1 MTDTPSPKLPNWV
14 QAELQRAPQAEAQ
27 GAVRAGAHL
36 QATAARYDARH
47 KRVVVD
53 LANGSQFA
61 FPPALA
67 QGLEHARA
75 ADLAEIEIT
84 PLGTGLHWPRLDAD
98 LSVEGLLA
106 GLFGSRAW
114 MRRAQHITRQG
125 PGRPHQRRQGR
136 SPTQNGGMRSWR
148 DAAQQRP
155 GMHPGVSTQ
164 KNVKHADKPDSVHA
178 VSRA

>member
-1 MTDTPSPKLPNWV
+1 MTETTAPTVPDWIA
-14 QAELQRAPQAEAQ
+14 AELARAPQAAAQ
-27 GAVRAGAHL
+27 GAVRAGPHL

-47 KRVVVD
+47 KRVVVE

-114 MRRAQHITRQG
+114 MRQHAARAGRTTSPAKALAARANG
-125 PGRPHQRRQGR
+125 AKGGRPRRQTG
-136 SPTQNGGMRSWR
+136 SK
-148 DAAQQRP
+148 AAP
-155 GMHPGVSTQ
+155 
-164 KNVKHADKPDSVHA
+164 
-178 VSRA
+178 

>member
-1 MTDTPSPKLPNWV
+1 MTDTARTPLPAVLPDWV
-14 QAELQRAPQAEAQ
+14 QRELDNAPQAAAA
-27 GAVRAGAHL
+27 GTVRASSHL
-36 QATAARYDARH
+36 QATAARYDARR
-47 KRVVVD
+47 KRVVVE

-67 QGLEHARA
+67 QGLEQARA

-114 MRRAQHITRQG
+114 MRQHAARAGRATSTAKAQAARANG
-125 PGRPHQRRQGR
+125 AKGGRPRK
-136 SPTQNGGMRSWR
+136 
-148 DAAQQRP
+148 AA
-155 GMHPGVSTQ
+155 V
-164 KNVKHADKPDSVHA
+164 
-178 VSRA
+178 